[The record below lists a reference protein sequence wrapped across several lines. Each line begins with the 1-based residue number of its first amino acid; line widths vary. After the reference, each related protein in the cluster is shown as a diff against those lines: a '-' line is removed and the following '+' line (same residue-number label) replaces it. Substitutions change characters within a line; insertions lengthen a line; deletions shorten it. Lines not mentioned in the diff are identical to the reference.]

1 MRKKTKIKSILLE
14 RYHCILWL
22 CGWSERRYSG
32 AWQTQYDETHFNRIK
47 TTNPPQPHDRS
58 TLCDVDSVIVP
69 LAWQLYPHTPFQ
81 KESKRGPPRKMSALW
96 NQVGN
101 VQHAQAKGD
110 LLPRMTPFAGLQV
123 TLEVRRM
130 ESYAVTDQSEKEALP
145 SAHKNAFE
153 SCRYPENLRWEG
165 NNPARN
171 VHEGDA
177 QYEVDLYLRI
187 ESSSHGTTLGSILR
201 DVCDEV
207 VYFNPSSALS
217 KPDGQKAMEQV
228 LLTSGDE
235 VWMEIAETPKSLRGK
250 LWQLERAFRHFKQE
264 GNNRPPN
271 VKAFIVCLNGE
282 REKFT
287 IATSKVRDLN
297 TDKAFLKNW
306 EIFSHNIPVFAIF
319 TPYRNVYGALHEV
332 NAKIDKL
339 IDKVNAKI
347 DKLAFVGIAGALVG
361 IAGMAL
367 GFGTILRRMPTSH
380 S

>member
-1 MRKKTKIKSILLE
+1 M
-14 RYHCILWL
+14 
-22 CGWSERRYSG
+22 
-32 AWQTQYDETHFNRIK
+32 
-47 TTNPPQPHDRS
+47 
-58 TLCDVDSVIVP
+58 
-69 LAWQLYPHTPFQ
+69 
-81 KESKRGPPRKMSALW
+81 
-96 NQVGN
+96 
-101 VQHAQAKGD
+101 
-110 LLPRMTPFAGLQV
+110 
-123 TLEVRRM
+123 
-130 ESYAVTDQSEKEALP
+130 
-145 SAHKNAFE
+145 
-153 SCRYPENLRWEG
+153 
-165 NNPARN
+165 
-171 VHEGDA
+171 
-177 QYEVDLYLRI
+177 
-187 ESSSHGTTLGSILR
+187 GSILR

-217 KPDGQKAMEQV
+217 ETDVQKAMEQV
-228 LLTSGDE
+228 QLTLGDE

-264 GNNRPPN
+264 GNNHPPN

-287 IATSKVRDLN
+287 IATGQVRALN
-297 TDKAFLKNW
+297 MNKKFLDNW
-306 EIFSHNIPVFAIF
+306 QIFKQDIRVFAIF

-332 NAKIDKL
+332 IAKIDKLIDKVNAKIDKVNAK